1 MKKLAFIVAL
11 AFTLALLLSA
21 PAPAGTVLD
30 RILKKGEL
38 VVATTGTQPPLSMT
52 TKGGEI
58 IGLDADIGK
67 MIATGLGV
75 KMRFSKMLFS
85 ELIPALE
92 SGKVDMIISGM
103 TMTSDRNAK
112 VPFIGP
118 YFVSGKGILCKEKSL
133 AALDKEGLDSPKFKV
148 AALKG
153 STSQVFVETVT
164 PKAKLVAVASYDEAL
179 DLLYQDK
186 IDVLVADFPF
196 CLYCVSRY
204 ADKGLTVRGGRLTF
218 EPLGIAIREDAL
230 LLNWLEN
237 FLKILAGTGDLT
249 KLHDTWLNDRS
260 WIKQLP

>member
-1 MKKLAFIVAL
+1 MKKFVFSVAL
-11 AFTLALLLSA
+11 ALALALFLSS

-38 VVATTGTQPPLSMT
+38 VIGTTGTQPPLSMT

-58 IGLDADIGK
+58 IGLDADIAK
-67 MIATGLGV
+67 LIATGLGV
-75 KMRFSKMLFS
+75 KIRFSKMLFS

-103 TMTSDRNAK
+103 TMTLERNAK

-118 YFVSGKGILCKEKSL
+118 YCVSGKGILCKEKRL
-133 AALDKEGLDSPKFKV
+133 AALNEEGLDSPKFKV

-153 STSQVFVETVT
+153 STSQAFVETVT
-164 PKAKLVAVASYDEAL
+164 PKAKLVAVASYDEGL
-179 DLLYQDK
+179 NLLYEDK

-196 CLYCVSRY
+196 CLYCVARY
-204 ADKGLTVRGGRLTF
+204 MDKGLTVKGGRLTF
-218 EPLGIAIREDAL
+218 EPLGIGIREDAL
-230 LLNWLEN
+230 LLNWLGN
-237 FLKILAGTGDLT
+237 FLNILNGTGDLT
-249 KLHDTWLNDRS
+249 KLHETWFKDSS

>member
-1 MKKLAFIVAL
+1 MKKLVFIVAL
-11 AFTLALLLSA
+11 ALTLAPWLSV

-38 VVATTGTQPPLSMT
+38 VIGTTGTQPPLIMT

-58 IGLDADIGK
+58 IGLDADIAK
-67 MIATGLGV
+67 LIANGLGL
-75 KMRFSKMLFS
+75 KIRFSKMSFS

-103 TMTSDRNAK
+103 TMTSERNAK

-153 STSQVFVETVT
+153 STSQAFVETVT
-164 PKAKLVAVASYDEAL
+164 PQAKLVAVASYDEAL

-186 IDVLVADFPF
+186 IDMLVADFPF
-196 CLYCVSRY
+196 CQYCVSRY
-204 ADKGLTVRGGRLTF
+204 TDKGLAVRGGRLTF
-218 EPLGIAIREDAL
+218 EPLGIGIREDAL
-230 LLNWLEN
+230 LMNWLEN
-237 FLKILAGTGDLT
+237 FLKILAGTGDLS
-249 KLHDTWLNDRS
+249 KLLDAWLKDSS